1 MKTWHK
7 VAIGAG
13 AVVVLGGI
21 VLFSVNQANKGVVTV
36 QTAKVANQDSLVSL
50 VTASG
55 EVKPTTYTNVTA
67 QGYGRITEI
76 FVKEGDHVKK
86 GDRLLLQ
93 ENVQANADVQAQ
105 SAAVN
110 SAESGVQAAEASY
123 KAAQSDLILQQAN
136 LEKAKLDYDRGQ
148 GLFKDGLI
156 PKQDFDQRKT
166 IYDGAVATVDSARA
180 RVQSLKAQLDQT
192 RSQVNQGRAVLVR
205 TQDVLHKTTYTSPI
219 NGIVSYL
226 PERVGDYVVMGMQN
240 ANGSFIMTLSD
251 MSVVTAEVK
260 VDETDIVNVK
270 MGQEADVT
278 IDAVPGKIFK
288 GKVTEIGSQAVLRS
302 SGLTTTQTTT
312 STQEAKDFKV
322 VVTLA
327 NPPEN
332 LRPGLSTTAKIK
344 TAERKNVVAIPIQ
357 ALAVRTRK
365 DLEEAVKNA
374 KKQGS
379 SNVTLAAP
387 PPPAPGDPKKDEVQG
402 VFVVNGKKA
411 VFLPVE
417 TGIAGVTDIEITK
430 GLKAGDE
437 IVVGSYKALRTL
449 KPESQVKAATDS
461 YREDLVSS
469 GVVIKTE
476 ALTKVYE
483 MGAEKVHA
491 LSGVDVEIRKGDYVA
506 IMGPSGSG
514 KSTLMNLIGCL
525 DSPSAGKYWLAGRLV
540 SDLDDDELAYIR
552 NKEIGFVFQTFNL
565 LPRAT
570 ALHNV
575 ELPLIYNGTPSEERI
590 EKAKKA
596 LERVDL
602 MDRMHHKPNE
612 LSGGQRQRVAI
623 ARALVNSPSIVLADE
638 PTGNL
643 DSKTGEE
650 IMALFAN
657 LHGQGN
663 TIILV
668 THEHDIAQHAH
679 RIIFIRD
686 GKIASDE
693 AVAKK

>member
-7 VAIGAG
+7 VAIGVG

-55 EVKPTTYTNVTA
+55 EIRPTTYTNVSA

-76 FVKEGDHVKK
+76 FVKEGDKVKI

-110 SAESGVQAAEASY
+110 SAESGVQAAEASF
-123 KAAQSDLILQQAN
+123 KMSQSDLISQQAN
-136 LEKAKLDYDRGQ
+136 LEKAKLDYERGQ

-166 IYDGAVATVDSARA
+166 AYDGAVAAVDSARS
-180 RVQSLKAQLDQT
+180 RVQSLRAQMDQT
-192 RSQVNQGRAVLVR
+192 RAQVNQGRAVLVH
-205 TQDVLHKTTYTSPI
+205 TQDILHKTTYTSPI

-240 ANGSFIMTLSD
+240 ATGSFIMTLSD

-270 MGQEADVT
+270 LGQEADVT

-288 GKVTEIGSQAVLRS
+288 GKVTEVGSQAVLRS

-322 VVTLA
+322 VVTLSS
-327 NPPEN
+327 PPEN
-332 LRPGLSTTAKIK
+332 LRPGLSTTAKIR

-365 DLEEAVKNA
+365 DLEEAAKNA

-402 VFVVNGKKA
+402 VFVVNGNKA

-449 KPESQVKAATDS
+449 KPESQVK
-461 YREDLVSS
+461 
-469 GVVIKTE
+469 
-476 ALTKVYE
+476 
-483 MGAEKVHA
+483 
-491 LSGVDVEIRKGDYVA
+491 VD
-506 IMGPSGSG
+506 
-514 KSTLMNLIGCL
+514 N
-525 DSPSAGKYWLAGRLV
+525 SAPKKQ
-540 SDLDDDELAYIR
+540 DD
-552 NKEIGFVFQTFNL
+552 QQ
-565 LPRAT
+565 
-570 ALHNV
+570 
-575 ELPLIYNGTPSEERI
+575 S
-590 EKAKKA
+590 
-596 LERVDL
+596 
-602 MDRMHHKPNE
+602 
-612 LSGGQRQRVAI
+612 
-623 ARALVNSPSIVLADE
+623 
-638 PTGNL
+638 
-643 DSKTGEE
+643 
-650 IMALFAN
+650 
-657 LHGQGN
+657 
-663 TIILV
+663 
-668 THEHDIAQHAH
+668 
-679 RIIFIRD
+679 
-686 GKIASDE
+686 
-693 AVAKK
+693 

>member
-1 MKTWHK
+1 
-7 VAIGAG
+7 
-13 AVVVLGGI
+13 
-21 VLFSVNQANKGVVTV
+21 
-36 QTAKVANQDSLVSL
+36 
-50 VTASG
+50 
-55 EVKPTTYTNVTA
+55 
-67 QGYGRITEI
+67 
-76 FVKEGDHVKK
+76 
-86 GDRLLLQ
+86 
-93 ENVQANADVQAQ
+93 VQANADVQAQ
-105 SAAVN
+105 SAAVV

-166 IYDGAVATVDSARA
+166 VYDGAVATVDSARA

-365 DLEEAVKNA
+365 DLEEAAKNA

-387 PPPAPGDPKKDEVQG
+387 PPPAPNDPKKDEVQG

-449 KPESQVKAATDS
+449 KPESQVK
-461 YREDLVSS
+461 
-469 GVVIKTE
+469 
-476 ALTKVYE
+476 
-483 MGAEKVHA
+483 
-491 LSGVDVEIRKGDYVA
+491 VD
-506 IMGPSGSG
+506 
-514 KSTLMNLIGCL
+514 N
-525 DSPSAGKYWLAGRLV
+525 SAPKKQ
-540 SDLDDDELAYIR
+540 DD
-552 NKEIGFVFQTFNL
+552 QQ
-565 LPRAT
+565 
-570 ALHNV
+570 
-575 ELPLIYNGTPSEERI
+575 S
-590 EKAKKA
+590 
-596 LERVDL
+596 
-602 MDRMHHKPNE
+602 
-612 LSGGQRQRVAI
+612 
-623 ARALVNSPSIVLADE
+623 
-638 PTGNL
+638 
-643 DSKTGEE
+643 
-650 IMALFAN
+650 
-657 LHGQGN
+657 
-663 TIILV
+663 
-668 THEHDIAQHAH
+668 
-679 RIIFIRD
+679 
-686 GKIASDE
+686 
-693 AVAKK
+693 